1 MSHVAARSI
10 GAAKWKVP
18 SFQVPLLSR
27 WSGGG
32 AGGGG
37 GNGGAGGDGGGGG
50 GGGGGGNGGDGGGG
64 GGGDGV
70 GGGDGRSGAGPT
82 EASPF
87 SRLVREAKS
96 AQLPTEVWVHCSGGS
111 KLNETQR
118 AVSEHASQ
126 HAVAVAVSLSASARR
141 DHTRL
146 LEPAVRAVANLGP
159 RLADR
164 ESASDS
170 DRLRSSTWR
179 ARARRPRS
187 LPRREHGLA
196 AKSPKVDAP
205 GSKARR
211 GDRGCSWSTGRSSC
225 RPYCGSN
232 PALAAG

>member
-10 GAAKWKVP
+10 GAALWKTP

-70 GGGDGRSGAGPT
+70 GGGDGSLRSWPAT
-82 EASPF
+82 NASPF
-87 SRLVREAKS
+87 SRRVREAKS
-96 AQLPTEVWVHCSGGS
+96 AQLPTEAWVHCSGGS

-126 HAVAVAVSLSASARR
+126 HAVAVAVSLVRKCSPRY
-141 DHTRL
+141 HTPSSSSQC
-146 LEPAVRAVANLGP
+146 EPSQI
-159 RLADR
+159 LAHVVSPIG

-170 DRLRSSTWR
+170 DG
-179 ARARRPRS
+179 PRS
-187 LPRREHGLA
+187 EYLACARLPTPAQFAPRREHTVLA
-196 AKSPKVDAP
+196 ECRSPKVDAP
-205 GSKARR
+205 GSKGPSSATE
-211 GDRGCSWSTGRSSC
+211 GCSSE
-225 RPYCGSN
+225 
-232 PALAAG
+232 